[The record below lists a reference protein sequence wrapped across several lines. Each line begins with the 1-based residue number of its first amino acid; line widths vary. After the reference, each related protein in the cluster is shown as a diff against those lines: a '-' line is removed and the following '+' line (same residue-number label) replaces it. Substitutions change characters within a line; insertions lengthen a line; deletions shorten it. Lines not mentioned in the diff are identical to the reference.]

1 MALPPWRGGAR
12 GSDRRKPR
20 RLPLA
25 TPDGCSGG
33 GGRRVTTAAAA
44 RRPPSRGW
52 GGGGAARWVVPRA
65 AAAGPA
71 DGSTAGSTATVVAGA
86 SGDGEGGV
94 ESLLAKIPFKRVA
107 IWAAFFGSL
116 VALRSFLSVILM
128 AFILGY
134 IGQTVVRW
142 GGRVSGGRL
151 PRRSIV
157 AAYYALIVSLI
168 GAFSIMTVP
177 TVIRESQYFIRTM
190 QSENPYVFV
199 ADGIRRMLGDEL
211 AGKLE
216 SAVLIVLNPPQLDET
231 ASPAGRLTAGG
242 GGSGLGA
249 GGGTGGTAGAA
260 AAVAGTLEPPSST
273 FYSTSPKER
282 EARRLL
288 RTVPVPVDPPVV
300 DASAW
305 TEARS
310 RRLGILLQLSIRGY
324 VTKGA
329 SLLTRLVGQST
340 KTAFKGIV
348 AILFSAIFLWDLP
361 RIAAGVRSLRRSRAR
376 SVYLELAPRL
386 GDFADVLGKSFEAQ
400 TMIALVNTSLT
411 SLGLVLLGIPGV
423 GFLSL
428 VTLLCSFIPVAG
440 VFVSTFPMLVLA
452 LSDCGLAKSGAVL
465 LMVAGVH
472 VVEAYVLNPQ
482 IYSAHLHLHP
492 ILVLVVL
499 YVAEHMYGVPGL
511 LLAVPVTVFLLRQ
524 LAVPGSTPAKRMPS
538 GEAAA
543 EAGEVQDVDAK
554 EVL

>member
-1 MALPPWRGGAR
+1 M
-12 GSDRRKPR
+12 
-20 RLPLA
+20 
-25 TPDGCSGG
+25 
-33 GGRRVTTAAAA
+33 
-44 RRPPSRGW
+44 
-52 GGGGAARWVVPRA
+52 
-65 AAAGPA
+65 
-71 DGSTAGSTATVVAGA
+71 AGA
-86 SGDGEGGV
+86 
-94 ESLLAKIPFKRVA
+94 
-107 IWAAFFGSL
+107 
-116 VALRSFLSVILM
+116 
-128 AFILGY
+128 
-134 IGQTVVRW
+134 
-142 GGRVSGGRL
+142 
-151 PRRSIV
+151 
-157 AAYYALIVSLI
+157 
-168 GAFSIMTVP
+168 
-177 TVIRESQYFIRTM
+177 
-190 QSENPYVFV
+190 
-199 ADGIRRMLGDEL
+199 
-211 AGKLE
+211 
-216 SAVLIVLNPPQLDET
+216 LD
-231 ASPAGRLTAGG
+231 
-242 GGSGLGA
+242 
-249 GGGTGGTAGAA
+249 
-260 AAVAGTLEPPSST
+260 PPSST
-273 FYSTSPKER
+273 FYSTSAKER

-288 RTVPVPVDPPVV
+288 RTVPVPVEPPVV

-329 SLLTRLVGQST
+329 TLLTRLVGQST

-348 AILFSAIFLWDLP
+348 AILFSAVFLWDLP

-452 LSDCGLAKSGAVL
+452 LSDCGLAKSGGVL

-524 LAVPGSTPAKRMPS
+524 LAVPGSMPAERMPA

-543 EAGEVQDVDAK
+543 TVGDVQDVEAK

>member
-1 MALPPWRGGAR
+1 M
-12 GSDRRKPR
+12 
-20 RLPLA
+20 
-25 TPDGCSGG
+25 
-33 GGRRVTTAAAA
+33 
-44 RRPPSRGW
+44 
-52 GGGGAARWVVPRA
+52 
-65 AAAGPA
+65 
-71 DGSTAGSTATVVAGA
+71 
-86 SGDGEGGV
+86 
-94 ESLLAKIPFKRVA
+94 
-107 IWAAFFGSL
+107 
-116 VALRSFLSVILM
+116 
-128 AFILGY
+128 
-134 IGQTVVRW
+134 
-142 GGRVSGGRL
+142 
-151 PRRSIV
+151 
-157 AAYYALIVSLI
+157 
-168 GAFSIMTVP
+168 
-177 TVIRESQYFIRTM
+177 
-190 QSENPYVFV
+190 
-199 ADGIRRMLGDEL
+199 
-211 AGKLE
+211 
-216 SAVLIVLNPPQLDET
+216 
-231 ASPAGRLTAGG
+231 
-242 GGSGLGA
+242 
-249 GGGTGGTAGAA
+249 
-260 AAVAGTLEPPSST
+260 
-273 FYSTSPKER
+273 
-282 EARRLL
+282 
-288 RTVPVPVDPPVV
+288 PVPVEPPVV

-329 SLLTRLVGQST
+329 TLLTRLVGQST
-340 KTAFKGIV
+340 KTAFKGLV

-361 RIAAGVRSLRRSRAR
+361 RIAAGVRSLQRSRAR

-452 LSDCGLAKSGAVL
+452 LSDCGLVKCGGVL

-524 LAVPGSTPAKRMPS
+524 LAVPGSTPVKRMHA

-543 EAGEVQDVDAK
+543 AVGDVQDVETTEAS
-554 EVL
+554 

>member
-1 MALPPWRGGAR
+1 MG
-12 GSDRRKPR
+12 
-20 RLPLA
+20 
-25 TPDGCSGG
+25 
-33 GGRRVTTAAAA
+33 AA
-44 RRPPSRGW
+44 RR
-52 GGGGAARWVVPRA
+52 AATPRA

-71 DGSTAGSTATVVAGA
+71 DGSAAGVPRPPSGTPAGTAAAVELAGATATEP
-86 SGDGEGGV
+86 GDGIDGV
-94 ESLLAKIPFKRVA
+94 ESLLAKIPLKRVA
-107 IWAAFFGSL
+107 IWAAFFGAL

-142 GGRVSGGRL
+142 AGRVSAGRL
-151 PRRSIV
+151 PRRSVV

-216 SAVLIVLNPPQLDET
+216 SAVIIVLNPPQLDET
-231 ASPAGRLTAGG
+231 AAPAGRLSGG
-242 GGSGLGA
+242 GGGGGGA
-249 GGGTGGTAGAA
+249 GGSTSGAGGAA
-260 AAVAGTLEPPSST
+260 AAVAGALDPPSST
-273 FYSTSPKER
+273 FYSTSAKER

-288 RTVPVPVDPPVV
+288 RTVPVPVEPPVV

-329 SLLTRLVGQST
+329 TLLTRLVGQST
-340 KTAFKGIV
+340 KTAFKGLV

-361 RIAAGVRSLRRSRAR
+361 RIAAGVRSLQRSRAR

-452 LSDCGLAKSGAVL
+452 LSDCGLVKCGGVL

-524 LAVPGSTPAKRMPS
+524 LAVPGSTPVKRMHA

-543 EAGEVQDVDAK
+543 AVGDVQDVETTEAS
-554 EVL
+554 

>member
-1 MALPPWRGGAR
+1 MAVRPWAGAFVAPAASRGL
-12 GSDRRKPR
+12 
-20 RLPLA
+20 RLSA
-25 TPDGCSGG
+25 FA
-33 GGRRVTTAAAA
+33 GGRRAACGRWPRPAAAAAAA
-44 RRPPSRGW
+44 RRHPRVGRPP
-52 GGGGAARWVVPRA
+52 GGAPTVATPRA
-65 AAAGPA
+65 SAGAAAGPSGSNAGGPA
-71 DGSTAGSTATVVAGA
+71 D
-86 SGDGEGGV
+86 EENV
-94 ESLLAKIPFKRVA
+94 ETLLAKIPLKRVA
-107 IWAAFFGSL
+107 IWAAFFGAL

-142 GGRVSGGRL
+142 AGRVSSGRL
-151 PRRSIV
+151 PRRSVV

-199 ADGIRRMLGDEL
+199 ADGIRRSLGDEL

-216 SAVLIVLNPPQLDET
+216 SAVIIALNPPQLDET
-231 ASPAGRLTAGG
+231 AAAAGGRLPAGG
-242 GGSGLGA
+242 GLGP
-249 GGGTGGTAGAA
+249 AA
-260 AAVAGTLEPPSST
+260 AASGSSSAAASAAAAAAAGEAPSST
-273 FYSTSPKER
+273 FYSTSAKER

-288 RTVPVPVDPPVV
+288 RTVPDAPAV

-305 TEARS
+305 TPERS

-324 VTKGA
+324 VTKAA
-329 SLLTRLVGQST
+329 SVLTRLVGQST
-340 KTAFKGIV
+340 KTAFKGLV

-361 RIAAGVRSLRRSRAR
+361 RIAQGVKSLRKSRAR
-376 SVYLELAPRL
+376 TAYLELAPRL

-411 SLGLVLLGIPGV
+411 TLGLMLLGIPGI

-452 LSDCGLAKSGAVL
+452 LSDCGLAKSGGVL

-524 LAVPGSTPAKRMPS
+524 LDMPGAKPVKQLPA
-538 GEAAA
+538 GEAADA
-543 EAGEVQDVDAK
+543 QDV
-554 EVL
+554 EGEQVP